1 MSRVDSP
8 SVVNIA
14 DLRAIAKRRLPR
26 VVFDYIDGGA
36 GAEWTMRENAR
47 VFDAVMFRPRSAV
60 ATANVDLRTTVLG
73 ASIDLPFLLAPVGSS
88 RLFWPRGEEMAARA
102 AGEAGTIYTLST
114 LSGCAVHD
122 VKAATRGAV
131 WYQLYLVGGR
141 DVALAGIERAKN
153 AGCSALVVTVDTPV
167 AGMRERDVRNGTRE
181 LVSGAPFTMLPF
193 IAQFLAR
200 PRWLAAFLRDG
211 GLMRF
216 ANVVLADGPM
226 AYADVGAALEQSMVS
241 WDDFRWIR
249 DAWQGPIVVKGVHTA
264 DDARQAIDHGASAVV
279 VSNHGGRQLDG
290 VAPTL
295 RVLPEMVTAVNQ
307 QVEVLLDGGI
317 RRGSDVV
324 KALCIGAR
332 AVLIG
337 RAYAYGLGAAGAA
350 GVSRGI
356 EILRSD
362 IIRTMKLLGRSSVR
376 DLDQSSVDMPKRW
389 VDIDRSA
396 PPTIDEIDRLRVR
409 GERPLTQAIIDAARK
424 RDR

>member
-1 MSRVDSP
+1 MPRVDPP
-8 SVVNIA
+8 SIVNIA
-14 DLRAIAKRRLPR
+14 DLRAVAKKRLPR

-47 VFDAVMFRPRSAV
+47 VFDDVLFRPRSAV
-60 ATANVDLRTTVLG
+60 ATVSVDLRTTILG
-73 ASIDLPFLLAPVGSS
+73 ETIDLPFLLAPVGSS
-88 RLFWPRGEEMAARA
+88 RLFWPRGEEVAARA

-122 VKAATRGAV
+122 VKAATRGPV

-141 DVALAGIERAKN
+141 GVALAGIERAKS

-216 ANVVLADGPM
+216 ANVVLTDGPM

-241 WDDFRWIR
+241 WDDFQWIR
-249 DAWQGPIVVKGVHTA
+249 DAWHGPIVVKGVHTA
-264 DDARQAIDHGASAVV
+264 DDARQAIDHGAAAVV

-290 VAPTL
+290 VAAAL
-295 RVLPEMVTAVNQ
+295 RVLPEVLAAVDQ
-307 QVEVLLDGGI
+307 QAEVLLDSGI

-324 KALCIGAR
+324 KALAIGAR

-337 RAYAYGLGAAGAA
+337 RAYAYALGAAGGA
-350 GVSRGI
+350 GVTRSI

-362 IIRTMKLLGRSSVR
+362 IIRTMKLLGCPSVR
-376 DLDQSSVDMPKRW
+376 DLDRSF
-389 VDIDRSA
+389 IDFPAQWRA
-396 PPTIDEIDRLRVR
+396 PR
-409 GERPLTQAIIDAARK
+409 A
-424 RDR
+424 

>member
-1 MSRVDSP
+1 MPRVDSP

-14 DLRAIAKRRLPR
+14 DLRAIAKKRLPR

-47 VFDAVMFRPRSAV
+47 VFDDVMFRPRSAV
-60 ATANVDLRTTVLG
+60 ATANVDLQTAILG
-73 ASIDLPFLLAPVGSS
+73 ETIDLPFLLAPVGSS
-88 RLFWPRGEEMAARA
+88 RLFWPRGEEVAARA
-102 AGEAGTIYTLST
+102 AGDAGTIYTLST
-114 LSGCAVHD
+114 LSGCVVSD
-122 VKAATRGAV
+122 VKAATRGPV

-141 DVALAGIERAKN
+141 DIALAGIERAKSC
-153 AGCSALVVTVDTPV
+153 GCSALVVTVDTPV

-193 IAQFLAR
+193 IGQFLAR
-200 PRWLAAFLRDG
+200 PRWLAAFLADG

-216 ANVVLADGPM
+216 ANVVLEDGPM

-264 DDARQAIDHGASAVV
+264 DDARQAIDHGANALV

-295 RVLPEMVTAVNQ
+295 RVLPEILAAVNEQ
-307 QVEVLLDGGI
+307 AEVLLDGGI

-324 KALCIGAR
+324 KALCLGAR

-337 RAYAYGLGAAGAA
+337 RAHAYGLGAAGAA
-350 GVSRGI
+350 GVARSI
-356 EILRSD
+356 DILRSD
-362 IIRTMKLLGRSSVR
+362 IIRTMKLLGCSSVCY
-376 DLDQSSVDMPKRW
+376 L
-389 VDIDRSA
+389 DRSFVNIPA
-396 PPTIDEIDRLRVR
+396 EWL
-409 GERPLTQAIIDAARK
+409 
-424 RDR
+424 